1 MSKRHARLQDII
13 RYFVRFYPRRV
24 SRTIL
29 VKLVY
34 LADVEFFRRYARKMT
49 GLEYQHHHFGPFS
62 WGVIDTADEL
72 VAKKLI
78 RTISTTNIYGDPTIV
93 YKSTTEERLGF
104 DSLDSYCFDVVRFVN
119 NKFSTLSFTQLL
131 DYVYS
136 TPPMVNVPS
145 GEVINFDTLRNP
157 VQDALAEHTRAN
169 ISYKGEEL
177 IQNLRKRLGDQVKGD
192 YEFDEDEKKE
202 LLENAELSTSASAE
216 YVEEV

>member
-1 MSKRHARLQDII
+1 MSKRHTRLQDII

-93 YKSTTEERLGF
+93 YKSTEERSSF

-157 VQDALAEHTRAN
+157 IRDALAEHTRAN
-169 ISYKGEEL
+169 LSYKGEEL

-192 YEFDEDEKKE
+192 FEFDEDEKKE

>member
-1 MSKRHARLQDII
+1 MSKRHTRLQDII

>member
-13 RYFVRFYPRRV
+13 RYFVRFYPRRI
-24 SRTIL
+24 SRTVL

-34 LADVEFFRRYARKMT
+34 LTDVEFFRRYARKMT
-49 GLEYQHHHFGPFS
+49 GLEYQHHHFGPFT
-62 WGVIDTADEL
+62 WGIVDTAEEL

-78 RTISTTNIYGDPTIV
+78 TTISTTNIYGDPTII
-93 YKSTTEERLGF
+93 YKSTEEQPSF
-104 DSLDSYCFDVVRFVN
+104 DSLDSHCLDVVRVVN
-119 NKFSTLSFTQLL
+119 NKFSTFSFTQLL

-145 GEVINFDTLRNP
+145 GEIINFDTLRNP
-157 VQDALAEHTRAN
+157 VRDALAEHTRAN
-169 ISYKGEEL
+169 LSYKGEEL
-177 IQNLRKRLGDQVKGD
+177 IQHLRKRLGDQVKGD
-192 YEFDEDEKKE
+192 YEFDEDGKKE